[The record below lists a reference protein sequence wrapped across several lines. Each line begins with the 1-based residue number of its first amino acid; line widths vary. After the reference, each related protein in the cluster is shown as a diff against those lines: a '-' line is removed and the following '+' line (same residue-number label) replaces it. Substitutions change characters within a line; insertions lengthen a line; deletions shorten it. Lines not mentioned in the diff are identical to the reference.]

1 MKLQYYKD
9 SNNNNNDVEKYYS
22 SASKESIEEKQ
33 NNYLIKY
40 RKLYG
45 NSFSDIELID
55 IFSKNSYNEKQI
67 KADIKALLEIN
78 DSKKLEYHE
87 NKEDHH
93 SPSFGHSSNSKKI
106 KINNENI
113 KKKIYFN
120 SPQKEKENN
129 SQKDTEVPSDYAPP
143 PKRDEI
149 RNIKVVNNNDNLNEI
164 LLEYKKEMF
173 NKLKNNNYSYKS
185 NKSKNDE
192 LNYDNITKCRTEK
205 NNKINQEKDIIDIN
219 NNINS
224 NNNMIK
230 NNSPGPECKP
240 LQNKKINQINNNQ
253 EINKELKKKY
263 IKYFFGNI
271 RNYNNN
277 NNIRINNPGKSP
289 DVVKRKNI
297 LDSSP
302 DKVEFYE
309 KKIYTY
315 KRGNNKNNYINNNK
329 TPYNYLEIESKV
341 NDVYISSC
349 YDNPQR
355 EQILKMITEKK
366 KQNPDKIVE
375 VLFTPFPTS
384 LPFYSN
390 MYQPYNQYNPYMYMM
405 PSPTNY
411 QMQTPLIQSQFN
423 DNQVQ
428 QYNLNNQN
436 IQGNNN
442 NINFNAT
449 TNTRNLSDTQ
459 NSIINSG
466 SNYINNITPITPNM
480 NNDLN
485 NNYLVQNNT
494 VVDNI
499 NNKSLGNMSNSGNI
513 NSFSSFKG

>member
-55 IFSKNSYNEKQI
+55 IFSKNNYNEKQI

-87 NKEDHH
+87 NKEDHY

-205 NNKINQEKDIIDIN
+205 NNKINHEKDIIDIN

-277 NNIRINNPGKSP
+277 NIRINNPGKSP
-289 DVVKRKNI
+289 DVAKRKNI

-315 KRGNNKNNYINNNK
+315 KRGK
-329 TPYNYLEIESKV
+329 
-341 NDVYISSC
+341 
-349 YDNPQR
+349 
-355 EQILKMITEKK
+355 
-366 KQNPDKIVE
+366 
-375 VLFTPFPTS
+375 
-384 LPFYSN
+384 
-390 MYQPYNQYNPYMYMM
+390 
-405 PSPTNY
+405 
-411 QMQTPLIQSQFN
+411 
-423 DNQVQ
+423 
-428 QYNLNNQN
+428 
-436 IQGNNN
+436 
-442 NINFNAT
+442 
-449 TNTRNLSDTQ
+449 
-459 NSIINSG
+459 
-466 SNYINNITPITPNM
+466 
-480 NNDLN
+480 
-485 NNYLVQNNT
+485 
-494 VVDNI
+494 
-499 NNKSLGNMSNSGNI
+499 
-513 NSFSSFKG
+513 

>member
-9 SNNNNNDVEKYYS
+9 SNNNINDEERFYS
-22 SASKESIEEKQ
+22 SASKENNEEKQ

-55 IFSKNSYNEKQI
+55 IFSKNNYNEKQI
-67 KADIKALLEIN
+67 KEDIKALLEIN
-78 DSKKLEYHE
+78 DSKKLEYPE
-87 NKEDHH
+87 NKENHY
-93 SPSFGHSSNSKKI
+93 SPSFGHSSNNKKI

-149 RNIKVVNNNDNLNEI
+149 RNIKVINNNDNLNEI

-192 LNYDNITKCRTEK
+192 LNYDNVTKCRTEK
-205 NNKINQEKDIIDIN
+205 NIKINHEKDIIDIDNNIKTN
-219 NNINS
+219 NNI
-224 NNNMIK
+224 IK

-240 LQNKKINQINNNQ
+240 IQNKKINQINNNQ

-263 IKYFFGNI
+263 MKHFFGNI
-271 RNYNNN
+271 RNYNNQ
-277 NNIRINNPGKSP
+277 GKSP
-289 DVVKRKNI
+289 DVTKRKNI
-297 LDSSP
+297 LNSSP

-315 KRGNNKNNYINNNK
+315 KRGNNKNNYTNSNSK

-355 EQILKMITEKK
+355 EQVLKMISDKK

-390 MYQPYNQYNPYMYMM
+390 MYQPPPYNQYNPYMYMM

-411 QMQTPLIQSQFN
+411 QMQTPMIQSQIN
-423 DNQVQ
+423 DNQMQ
-428 QYNLNNQN
+428 QYNINNQN
-436 IQGNNN
+436 IQGINN
-442 NINFNAT
+442 NINFNVAK
-449 TNTRNLSDTQ
+449 NTRKTSDTQ
-459 NSIINSG
+459 NSLINSDT
-466 SNYINNITPITPNM
+466 NYINNITPITPNM
-480 NNDLN
+480 NLN

-494 VVDNI
+494 LVDNI

-513 NSFSSFKG
+513 NSSSSFK